1 MDARRVFCLL
11 AATLSAACSR
21 PQSLRPRL
29 PAAYGDYRK
38 VDNTLVFEL
47 PDTGGYL
54 VNGVPLD
61 TTHLLQLLHE
71 VFDQKQP
78 YLRAAML
85 FDNPRRPW
93 SELQVLVRNTQA
105 AGVQL
110 FDAERSGWRLPG
122 RWDTIPT
129 ISKDSVR

>member
-1 MDARRVFCLL
+1 MNAHRAFGLL
-11 AATLSAACSR
+11 TAILSAACSQ
-21 PQSLRPRL
+21 PQSSRPRL

-61 TTHLLQLLHE
+61 TAQLLQLLHE
-71 VFDQKQP
+71 VFDQRRP

-85 FDNPRRPW
+85 LDNPRRPW
-93 SELQVLVRNTQA
+93 SDIQVLVRQTQA

-110 FDAERSGWRLPG
+110 FDAERSAWPLPG
-122 RWDTIPT
+122 RWDTIPM
-129 ISKDSVR
+129 IPSDSVR